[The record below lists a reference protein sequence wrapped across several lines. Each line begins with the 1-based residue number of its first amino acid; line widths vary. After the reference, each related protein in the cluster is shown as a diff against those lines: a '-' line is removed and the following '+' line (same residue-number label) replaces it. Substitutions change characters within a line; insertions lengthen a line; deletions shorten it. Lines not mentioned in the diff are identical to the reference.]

1 VLGPTRCC
9 SRKPNT
15 GTVRCRVENQ
25 MLAHSER
32 SGAGVCALQRPGSG
46 AGSVT
51 APRQD
56 QPGYHAEERARMSHF
71 AEHST
76 ENDNRE
82 SERRKQRVETEQD
95 KVQQRL
101 LTIAR
106 AAGTFSAVSENNR
119 LSAVRFGA
127 DGLVPVVTQESR
139 SGDVLMVAYANRD
152 ALDRTLST
160 GLAHY
165 FSRSRGTLWQK
176 GETSGHVQ
184 RVAEVRLD
192 CDGDAVL
199 YRAEQEGPACHTGAR
214 TCFLTVISGA
224 AGQRGS
230 GVGEDPGGHV
240 LTRLARTI
248 SQRDEHR
255 PRGSY
260 TAELLAAGTGKISQ
274 KVGEEAVE
282 VVVAANSEDD
292 ERLAAEAADLL
303 YHLLVLL
310 QARGVP
316 LDAVLRELEGREK
329 R

>member
-1 VLGPTRCC
+1 
-9 SRKPNT
+9 
-15 GTVRCRVENQ
+15 
-25 MLAHSER
+25 
-32 SGAGVCALQRPGSG
+32 
-46 AGSVT
+46 
-51 APRQD
+51 
-56 QPGYHAEERARMSHF
+56 
-71 AEHST
+71 
-76 ENDNRE
+76 
-82 SERRKQRVETEQD
+82 
-95 KVQQRL
+95 
-101 LTIAR
+101 
-106 AAGTFSAVSENNR
+106 VSENNR

-139 SGDVLMVAYANRD
+139 SGDVLMVAFANRD

-184 RVAEVRLD
+184 RVTEVRLD

-199 YRAEQEGPACHTGAR
+199 YRVEQTGPACHTGTR
-214 TCFLTVISGA
+214 TCFSTVIGRPAGRADGSTPVGA
-224 AGQRGS
+224 QSRSRAEARDGAPEI
-230 GVGEDPGGHV
+230 VAEEDPGGH
-240 LTRLARTI
+240 LLSRLARTI
-248 SQRDEHR
+248 AQRAADR
-255 PRGSY
+255 PKGSY
-260 TAELLAAGTGKISQ
+260 TADLLGGGVGKVSQ

-292 ERLAAEAADLL
+292 NRLASEAADLL

-316 LDAVLRELEGREK
+316 LDAVLRELESRA